1 MGEHFLPLIKFYKV
15 IRRNHLRRRTGK
27 YFHWLFIEKG
37 KKEKE
42 RTKKE
47 RKVHEDLVVE
57 RRRSSA
63 RLQKGFTKVFGQN
76 FEEFQLQNSQFRKA
90 LIIILTIFL
99 GGSLTQD
106 FEERLFC
113 VYGLSFMSQ

>member
-1 MGEHFLPLIKFYKV
+1 M
-15 IRRNHLRRRTGK
+15 RR
-27 YFHWLFIEKG
+27 E

-42 RTKKE
+42 RKI
-47 RKVHEDLVVE
+47 HENLVVE
-57 RRRSSA
+57 RKRSSA

-76 FEEFQLQNSQFRKA
+76 FEEYQSQNSQFRKA